1 MHGMLNVQ
9 FCISCMVHLHI
20 LYILDVFI
28 QPIPKNYSNILI
40 CDCHLVLTTTDYS
53 ESECL

>member
-1 MHGMLNVQ
+1 MLNVQ